1 MNQISIKEWIK
12 GMDESNVLIP
22 HIQRRFV
29 WNKRD
34 IEIFMD
40 SLLNNYPCPPVL
52 SWNITAKEYASKV
65 SGGDISKCDLFKF
78 NRDFIENS
86 PVSKSKPTNLA
97 SKDKDQKLDIIFDGQ
112 QRLTSIYIA
121 FTGELTKKKLTVK
134 NKNSETSYALYLSLD
149 KRNDKDNI
157 QFHFIDSELDKKQD
171 YFKVSDMQDI
181 TAYCESENE
190 SLEKINKYI
199 LENNID
205 DEGKERIIKLYD
217 VFTSKNIIHKM
228 NISTD
233 KEFNDVIDIFIRLNN
248 GGTPLDSWEL
258 IYSRLIANWEGGKE
272 KIDKLSE
279 DFTREAQTGNKF
291 DRGFII
297 SSCIYLVADDTII
310 RADKIIE
317 SKELTA
323 KIVHRI
329 RNDWKNIVQ
338 AFEVAANL
346 LHMFY
351 KHIKI
356 PSFYPLLPI
365 MYYVYKFNKNYY
377 DYFKDIA
384 DGREFRD
391 NARDF
396 LFISFVKN
404 AFSNGPYTILAQ
416 AKNEI
421 DMWFINKNNDKKFTV
436 EKFYNSDFI
445 KIRGTERFCLTEEN
459 INNILDKLS
468 KNNMTLIVLAN
479 LKEYQNVV
487 GKETISL
494 HQDHIF
500 AQALFSKWHFEKVY
514 SQGQEVN
521 DREREIITKKQEEW
535 TILKDKLPNLQLLT
549 QNENQ
554 SKKDKTIEQWL
565 SESNENKVKYSEV
578 HKVENNER
586 IVDKWEEWNVKNFED
601 FYNNRRQN
609 IFNELKD
616 RFSFGNYIQNKTN
629 N

>member
-78 NRDFIENS
+78 NNIFIENS
-86 PVSKSKPTNLA
+86 PVYKSKPINLA

-121 FTGELTKKKLTVK
+121 FTGELAMKQLTVK
-134 NKNSETSYALYLSLD
+134 NINQKPSYSLYLSLG

-157 QFHFIDSELDKKQD
+157 QFRFSNSELDKKQD
-171 YFKVSDMQDI
+171 YFKVSDMQNI
-181 TAYCESENE
+181 IAHCKSENE

-199 LENNID
+199 LENEID
-205 DEGKERIIKLYD
+205 SEGKERILKLYD
-217 VFTSKNIIHKM
+217 LYVSKNIIQKM

-233 KEFNDVIDIFIRLNN
+233 KDFNDVIDIFIRLNN

-258 IYSRLIANWEGGKE
+258 IYSRLIAKWEGGKE
-272 KIDKLSE
+272 EIDNISE
-279 DFTREAQTGNKF
+279 EFTAYAQTGNVF

-297 SSCIYLVADDTII
+297 SSAIYLVATDSLI

-323 KIVHRI
+323 EIVERI
-329 RNDWKNIVQ
+329 RNNWQNIKGALV
-338 AFEVAANL
+338 VVANL
-346 LHMFY
+346 LKLFY

-356 PSFYPLLPI
+356 PSFYPLLPVT
-365 MYYVYKFNKNYY
+365 YYVYKLNKNYY
-377 DYFKDIA
+377 DYFKDTA
-384 DGREFRD
+384 EWRFFRD
-391 NARDF
+391 NVRDF

-421 DMWFINKNNDKKFTV
+421 DKWFSNKHNDKKFTV
-436 EKFYNSDFI
+436 RKFYDSEFI
-445 KIRGTERFCLTEEN
+445 KIRGTERFCLTQEN
-459 INNILDKLS
+459 IDSLLDKLS

-487 GKETISL
+487 HKETVSL

-500 AQALFSKWHFEKVY
+500 PQKSFSKWNFDKHYSEGQVLDRFEK
-514 SQGQEVN
+514 EKI
-521 DREREIITKKQEEW
+521 DEKQQEW

-554 SKKDKTIEQWL
+554 SKNGKSIETWL
-565 SESNENKVKYSEV
+565 AESSENKVRYSE
-578 HKVENNER
+578 NINEDNR
-586 IVDKWEEWNVKNFED
+586 ISEWKDWKIKDFEE
-601 FYNNRRQN
+601 FYNNRRKN
-609 IFNELKD
+609 ILNELKD
-616 RFSFGNYIQNKTN
+616 RFLFENSNQNKSN

>member
-1 MNQISIKEWIK
+1 MNQISIKKWIK

-78 NRDFIENS
+78 NNIFTENS
-86 PVSKSKPTNLA
+86 PVYKSKPINLA

-121 FTGELTKKKLTVK
+121 FTGELAMKQLTVK
-134 NKNSETSYALYLSLD
+134 NINPKPSYSLYLSLG

-157 QFHFIDSELDKKQD
+157 QFRFSNSELDKKQD
-171 YFKVSDMQDI
+171 YFKVYDMQNI
-181 TAYCESENE
+181 IAHCKSENE

-199 LENNID
+199 LENEID
-205 DEGKERIIKLYD
+205 SEGKERILKLYD
-217 VFTSKNIIHKM
+217 LYVSKNIIQKM
-228 NISTD
+228 NISAD
-233 KEFNDVIDIFIRLNN
+233 KDFNDVIDIFIRLNN

-258 IYSRLIANWEGGKE
+258 IYSRLIAKWEGGKE
-272 KIDKLSE
+272 EIDNISE
-279 DFTREAQTGNKF
+279 EFTAYAQTGNIF

-297 SSCIYLVADDTII
+297 SSAIYLVATDSLI

-323 KIVHRI
+323 EIVERI
-329 RNDWKNIVQ
+329 RNNWQNIKGALV
-338 AFEVAANL
+338 VVANL
-346 LHMFY
+346 LKLFY

-356 PSFYPLLPI
+356 PSFYPLLPVT
-365 MYYVYKFNKNYY
+365 YYVYKLNKNYY
-377 DYFKDIA
+377 DYFKDTA
-384 DGREFRD
+384 EWRFFRD
-391 NARDF
+391 NVRDF

-421 DMWFINKNNDKKFTV
+421 DKWFSNKHNDKKFTV
-436 EKFYNSDFI
+436 RKFYDSEFI
-445 KIRGTERFCLTEEN
+445 KIRGTERFCLTQEN
-459 INNILDKLS
+459 IDSLLDKLS

-487 GKETISL
+487 HKETVSL

-500 AQALFSKWHFEKVY
+500 PQKSFSKWNFDKHYSEGQVLDGLEK
-514 SQGQEVN
+514 
-521 DREREIITKKQEEW
+521 DEIDEKQQEW
-535 TILKDKLPNLQLLT
+535 TILKDKLANLQLLT

-554 SKKDKTIEQWL
+554 SKNGKSIETWL
-565 SESNENKVKYSEV
+565 AESSENKVRYSE
-578 HKVENNER
+578 NINEDNR
-586 IVDKWEEWNVKNFED
+586 ISEWKDWKIKDFEE
-601 FYNNRRQN
+601 FYNNRRKN
-609 IFNELKD
+609 ILSELKD
-616 RFSFGNYIQNKTN
+616 RFLFENSNQNKSN

>member
-78 NRDFIENS
+78 NNIFIENS
-86 PVSKSKPTNLA
+86 PVYKSKPINLA

-121 FTGELTKKKLTVK
+121 FTGELAMKQLTVK
-134 NKNSETSYALYLSLD
+134 NINPKPSYSLYLSLG

-157 QFHFIDSELDKKQD
+157 QFRFSNSELDKKQD
-171 YFKVSDMQDI
+171 YFKVYDMQNI
-181 TAYCESENE
+181 IAHCKSENE

-199 LENNID
+199 LENEID
-205 DEGKERIIKLYD
+205 CEGKERILKLYD
-217 VFTSKNIIHKM
+217 LYVSKNIIQKM

-233 KEFNDVIDIFIRLNN
+233 KDFNDVIDIFIRLNN

-258 IYSRLIANWEGGKE
+258 IYSRLIAKWEGGKE
-272 KIDKLSE
+272 EIDNISE
-279 DFTREAQTGNKF
+279 EFTAYAQTGNIF

-297 SSCIYLVADDTII
+297 SSAIYLVATDSLI

-323 KIVHRI
+323 EIVERI
-329 RNDWKNIVQ
+329 RNNWQNIKGALV
-338 AFEVAANL
+338 VVANL
-346 LHMFY
+346 LKLFY

-356 PSFYPLLPI
+356 PSFYPLLPVT
-365 MYYVYKFNKNYY
+365 YYVYKLNKNYY
-377 DYFKDIA
+377 DYFKDTA
-384 DGREFRD
+384 EWRLFRD
-391 NARDF
+391 NVRDF

-421 DMWFINKNNDKKFTV
+421 DKWFSNKHNDKKFTV
-436 EKFYNSDFI
+436 RKFYDSEFI
-445 KIRGTERFCLTEEN
+445 KIRGTERFCLTQEN
-459 INNILDKLS
+459 IDSLLDKLS

-487 GKETISL
+487 HKETVSL

-500 AQALFSKWHFEKVY
+500 PQKSFSKWNFDKHYSEGQVLDGLEK
-514 SQGQEVN
+514 E
-521 DREREIITKKQEEW
+521 EIDEKQQEW
-535 TILKDKLPNLQLLT
+535 TILKDKLANLQLLT

-554 SKKDKTIEQWL
+554 SKNGKSIETWL
-565 SESNENKVKYSEV
+565 AESSENKVRYSE
-578 HKVENNER
+578 NINEDNR
-586 IVDKWEEWNVKNFED
+586 ISEWKDWKIKDFEE
-601 FYNNRRQN
+601 FYNNRRKN
-609 IFNELKD
+609 ILSELKD
-616 RFSFGNYIQNKTN
+616 RFLFENSNQNKSN

>member
-1 MNQISIKEWIK
+1 MNQISIKEWIT
-12 GMDESNVLIP
+12 GMKWSNVLIP

-78 NRDFIENS
+78 NNIFIENTPTIKS
-86 PVSKSKPTNLA
+86 SKAEITSETKN
-97 SKDKDQKLDIIFDGQ
+97 QKLDIIFDGQ
-112 QRLTSIYIA
+112 QRLTSLYIA
-121 FTGELTKKKLTVK
+121 FNGHFEKKNLLVK
-134 NKNSETSYALYLSLD
+134 NNNSKNKYFLYLSLN
-149 KRNDKDNI
+149 KTNDKDNI
-157 QFHFIDSELDKKQD
+157 KFQFISSEIAKKQD
-171 YFKVSDMQDI
+171 YFKVSELYNMFLNSDNDQE
-181 TAYCESENE
+181 A
-190 SLEKINKYI
+190 LEALHKYI
-199 LENNID
+199 LENEID
-205 DEGKERIIKLYD
+205 SEGKERILKLYELY
-217 VFTSKNIIHKM
+217 VSKNIIQKM

-233 KEFNDVIDIFIRLNN
+233 KDFNDVIDIFIRLNN

-258 IYSRLIANWEGGKE
+258 IYSRLIAKWEGGKE
-272 KIDKLSE
+272 EIDNISE
-279 DFTREAQTGNKF
+279 EFTAYAQTGNIF

-297 SSCIYLVADDTII
+297 SSAIYLVATDSLI

-323 KIVHRI
+323 EIVERI
-329 RNDWKNIVQ
+329 RNNWQNIKGALV
-338 AFEVAANL
+338 VVANL
-346 LHMFY
+346 LKLFY

-356 PSFYPLLPI
+356 PSFYPLLPVT
-365 MYYVYKFNKNYY
+365 YYVYKLNKNYY
-377 DYFKDIA
+377 DYFKDTA
-384 DGREFRD
+384 EWRFFRD
-391 NARDF
+391 NVRDF

-421 DMWFINKNNDKKFTV
+421 DKWFSNKHNDKKFTV
-436 EKFYNSDFI
+436 RKFYDSEFI
-445 KIRGTERFCLTEEN
+445 KIRGTERFCLTQEN
-459 INNILDKLS
+459 IDSLLDKLS

-487 GKETISL
+487 HKETVSL

-500 AQALFSKWHFEKVY
+500 PQKSFSKWNFDKHYSEGQVLDGLEK
-514 SQGQEVN
+514 E
-521 DREREIITKKQEEW
+521 EIDEKQQEW
-535 TILKDKLPNLQLLT
+535 TILKDKLANLQLLT

-554 SKKDKTIEQWL
+554 SKNGKSIETWL
-565 SESNENKVKYSEV
+565 AESSENKVRYSE
-578 HKVENNER
+578 NINEDNR
-586 IVDKWEEWNVKNFED
+586 ISEWKDWKIKDFEE
-601 FYNNRRQN
+601 FYSNRRKN
-609 IFNELKD
+609 ILSELKD
-616 RFSFGNYIQNKTN
+616 RFLFENSNQNKSN

>member
-1 MNQISIKEWIK
+1 MNQISIKKWIK

-78 NRDFIENS
+78 NNIFTENS
-86 PVSKSKPTNLA
+86 PVYKSKPINLA

-121 FTGELTKKKLTVK
+121 FTGELAMKQLTVK
-134 NKNSETSYALYLSLD
+134 NINPKPSYSLYLSLG

-157 QFHFIDSELDKKQD
+157 QFRFSNSELDKKQD
-171 YFKVSDMQDI
+171 YFKVYDMQNI
-181 TAYCESENE
+181 IAHCKSENE

-199 LENNID
+199 LENEID
-205 DEGKERIIKLYD
+205 SEGKERILKLYD
-217 VFTSKNIIHKM
+217 LYVSKNIIQKM
-228 NISTD
+228 NISAD
-233 KEFNDVIDIFIRLNN
+233 KDFNDVIDIFIRLNN

-258 IYSRLIANWEGGKE
+258 IYSRLIAKWEGGKE
-272 KIDKLSE
+272 EIDNISE
-279 DFTREAQTGNKF
+279 EFTAYAQTGNIF

-297 SSCIYLVADDTII
+297 SSAIYLVATDSLI

-323 KIVHRI
+323 EIVERI
-329 RNDWKNIVQ
+329 RNNWQNIKGALV
-338 AFEVAANL
+338 VVANL
-346 LHMFY
+346 LKLFY

-356 PSFYPLLPI
+356 PSFYPLLPVT
-365 MYYVYKFNKNYY
+365 YYVYKLNKNYY
-377 DYFKDIA
+377 DYFKDTA
-384 DGREFRD
+384 EWRFFRD
-391 NARDF
+391 NVRDF

-421 DMWFINKNNDKKFTV
+421 DKWFSNKHNDKKFTV
-436 EKFYNSDFI
+436 RKFYDSEFI
-445 KIRGTERFCLTEEN
+445 KIRGTERFCLTQEN
-459 INNILDKLS
+459 IDSLLDKLS

-487 GKETISL
+487 HKETVSL

-500 AQALFSKWHFEKVY
+500 PQKSFSKWNFDKHYSEGQVLDGLEK
-514 SQGQEVN
+514 E
-521 DREREIITKKQEEW
+521 EIDEKQQEW
-535 TILKDKLPNLQLLT
+535 TILKDKLANLQLLT

-554 SKKDKTIEQWL
+554 SKNGKSIETWL
-565 SESNENKVKYSEV
+565 AESSENKVRYSE
-578 HKVENNER
+578 NINEDNR
-586 IVDKWEEWNVKNFED
+586 ISEWKDWKIKDFEE
-601 FYNNRRQN
+601 FYNNRRKN
-609 IFNELKD
+609 ILSELKD
-616 RFSFGNYIQNKTN
+616 RFLFENSNQNKSN

>member
-78 NRDFIENS
+78 NNIFIENS
-86 PVSKSKPTNLA
+86 PVYKSKPINLA

-121 FTGELTKKKLTVK
+121 FTGELAMKQLTVK
-134 NKNSETSYALYLSLD
+134 NINPKPSYSLYLSLG

-157 QFHFIDSELDKKQD
+157 QFRFSNSELDKKQD
-171 YFKVSDMQDI
+171 YFKVYDMQNI
-181 TAYCESENE
+181 IAHCKSENE

-199 LENNID
+199 LENEID
-205 DEGKERIIKLYD
+205 GEGKERILKLYD
-217 VFTSKNIIHKM
+217 LYVSKNIIQKM

-233 KEFNDVIDIFIRLNN
+233 KDFNDVIDIFIRLNN

-272 KIDKLSE
+272 EIDNISE
-279 DFTREAQTGNKF
+279 EFTAYAQTGNIF

-297 SSCIYLVADDTII
+297 SSAIYLVATDSLI

-323 KIVHRI
+323 EIVERI
-329 RNDWKNIVQ
+329 RNNWQNIKGALV
-338 AFEVAANL
+338 VVANL
-346 LHMFY
+346 LKLFY

-356 PSFYPLLPI
+356 PSFYPLLPVT
-365 MYYVYKFNKNYY
+365 YYVYKLNKNYY
-377 DYFKDIA
+377 DYFKDTA
-384 DGREFRD
+384 EWRFFRD
-391 NARDF
+391 NVRDF

-421 DMWFINKNNDKKFTV
+421 DKWFSNKHNDKKFTV
-436 EKFYNSDFI
+436 RKFYDSEFI
-445 KIRGTERFCLTEEN
+445 KIRGTERFCLTQEN
-459 INNILDKLS
+459 IDSLLDKLS

-487 GKETISL
+487 HKETVSL

-500 AQALFSKWHFEKVY
+500 PQKSFSKWNFDKHYSEGQVLDGLEK
-514 SQGQEVN
+514 E
-521 DREREIITKKQEEW
+521 EIDEKQQEW
-535 TILKDKLPNLQLLT
+535 TILKDKLANLQLLT

-554 SKKDKTIEQWL
+554 SKNGKSIETWL
-565 SESNENKVKYSEV
+565 AESSENKVRYSE
-578 HKVENNER
+578 NINEDNR
-586 IVDKWEEWNVKNFED
+586 ISEWKDWKIKDFEE
-601 FYNNRRQN
+601 FYNNRRKN
-609 IFNELKD
+609 ILSELKD
-616 RFSFGNYIQNKTN
+616 RFLFENSNQNKSN